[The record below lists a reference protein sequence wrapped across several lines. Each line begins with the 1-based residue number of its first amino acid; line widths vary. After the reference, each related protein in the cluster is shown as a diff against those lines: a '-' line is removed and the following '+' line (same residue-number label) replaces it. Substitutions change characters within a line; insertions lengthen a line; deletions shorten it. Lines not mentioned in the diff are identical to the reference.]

1 MTIGGIEEA
10 VPYSLSN
17 LLLTHCS
24 AILEDLAMDLFQ
36 PAARLAAQVGG
47 ELAQWGHSKRPDAV
61 TVCRI
66 TLAHHRAMAKVS
78 GQTPIISWR
87 NTNTFV

>member
-10 VPYSLSN
+10 VPYSPSH

-24 AILEDLAMDLFQ
+24 AILDDLAMDLFQ

-47 ELAQWGHSKRPDAV
+47 ELAQ
-61 TVCRI
+61 
-66 TLAHHRAMAKVS
+66 
-78 GQTPIISWR
+78 
-87 NTNTFV
+87 